1 MKAWLHAHGEAL
13 ALTLRQFW
21 RRPVAA
27 FLGVTVIAVG
37 LLFPVGGYVAL
48 SNLKGMAGAAGAD
61 PQISLFLAADAGAAD
76 RMEIERRL
84 RLESGVKSF
93 RFVGKDAALKE
104 LQTRTGTGDLM
115 AGLASNPLPDA
126 LLVTPKETSLPAQER
141 LAASARSWPKVTE
154 VDVDAVWSDRLRIL
168 AATGDLVVL
177 SLGVVLGLAML
188 AISFNTIGLQVL
200 TRTEE
205 IAVMRLFG
213 ATSAYVRR
221 PFLYFGAV
229 QGAAAAMLAWA
240 VICGSLVLI
249 EPRLATLL
257 GAYGLTGRLVGLS
270 LADGLALL
278 GFSALV
284 GLLGAWLAVAEH

>member
-21 RRPVAA
+21 RRPVATL
-27 FLGVTVIAVG
+27 LGVTVVAVG
-37 LLFPVGGYVAL
+37 LLFPVGGYVL
-48 SNLKGMAGAAGAD
+48 MSNLKGVAGAAGTD
-61 PQISLFLAADAGAAD
+61 PQISVFLSADAVAAD

-84 RLESGVKSF
+84 RLDPGVRSF

-104 LQTRTGTGDLM
+104 LQARTGAGDLM
-115 AGLASNPLPDA
+115 AGLTSNPLPDTY
-126 LLVTPKETSLPAQER
+126 LVTPKETSLPAQER

-154 VDVDAVWSDRLRIL
+154 VDVDAVWSDRLRTL
-168 AATGDLVVL
+168 ADTGDLVVL
-177 SLGVVLGLAML
+177 SLGIVLGLAML

-205 IAVMRLFG
+205 VAVMRLFG

-229 QGAAAAMLAWA
+229 QGAAAALLAWA
-240 VICGSLVLI
+240 VATGSLLLI
-249 EPRLATLL
+249 EPRLAALL
-257 GAYGLTGRLVGLS
+257 GAYGLGGRLVGMS
-270 LADGLALL
+270 FVDGLALV

-284 GLLGAWLAVAEH
+284 GLLGAWLAVGER